1 MAKHNVAWLNDAI
14 FYQLYPQSFYDS
26 NGDGIGDIPG
36 IIAKLDYI
44 KSLGCN
50 AVWINPWYVSPF
62 QDAGYDVA
70 DYYKVAPRYGTNADA
85 KRLFAAAKKK
95 GLRIVLDLVPGH
107 TSVEHPWFK
116 ESCRHQK
123 NQYSDWYIWTNSIWN
138 NGDGKLRTVSGY
150 AERFGQYVTN
160 FFYSQPALNFGF
172 ANPDSKHPW
181 QQLPTAPGP
190 KAVRDEI
197 IKIMRFWLAMGA
209 SGFRVDM
216 ASSLI
221 KNDDSK
227 QSAMIRFWNEV
238 RPVISREFP
247 EAALISEWSNPVQ
260 SLSTGF
266 DIDFLIHFGPSGPA
280 FESLSRQDTDSFFH
294 PAGKGDITT
303 FMKYYLPVL
312 RKTQGQ
318 GFISIPSGNH
328 DVARLNNQNLS
339 ARDLEIA
346 FAFLLTMPGVPFIYY
361 GDEIGM
367 RYIAKMPSKEGAYNR
382 TGARTPMQWSSGRNA
397 GFSTAPVQKIYLPI
411 DPQTDR
417 PNVAQQER
425 ADDSLLN
432 CVRSL
437 TQFRQAN
444 LALQAAADFQP
455 LYYRKKAYPLIY
467 LRRCQQQTLVIAL
480 NPSSKS
486 VSAMVSARGLTDW
499 QLKKGNGVTVRRTG
513 RNWQLKLAPV
523 SYSIFQVAPAV

>member
-1 MAKHNVAWLNDAI
+1 MVKHNVAWLNDAI

-85 KRLFAAAKKK
+85 RRLFAVAKKK

-312 RKTQGQ
+312 RKTRGQ

-367 RYIAKMPSKEGAYNR
+367 RYIAKMP
-382 TGARTPMQWSSGRNA
+382 
-397 GFSTAPVQKIYLPI
+397 
-411 DPQTDR
+411 
-417 PNVAQQER
+417 
-425 ADDSLLN
+425 
-432 CVRSL
+432 
-437 TQFRQAN
+437 
-444 LALQAAADFQP
+444 
-455 LYYRKKAYPLIY
+455 
-467 LRRCQQQTLVIAL
+467 
-480 NPSSKS
+480 
-486 VSAMVSARGLTDW
+486 
-499 QLKKGNGVTVRRTG
+499 
-513 RNWQLKLAPV
+513 
-523 SYSIFQVAPAV
+523 